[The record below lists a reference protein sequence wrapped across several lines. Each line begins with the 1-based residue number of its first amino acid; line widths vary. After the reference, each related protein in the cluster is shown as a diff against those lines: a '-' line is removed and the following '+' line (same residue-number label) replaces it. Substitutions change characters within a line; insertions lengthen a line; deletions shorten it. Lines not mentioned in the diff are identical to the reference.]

1 MKTLKEGDSLPEIK
15 LPSDLGRDVSLSEF
29 KGKKVV
35 LYFYPK
41 DDTPGCTKQA
51 CEFRDLQGSF
61 DKKKTIVLGVSRD
74 PLESHQ
80 AFRKK
85 YNLNFPLLS
94 DADKKIHELF
104 GAWGEKMMYGKTT
117 VGVLR
122 TTVVIDEKGIV
133 QSIKRGVK
141 AEGNAEKTLELVS

>member
-1 MKTLKEGDSLPEIK
+1 MKTLKEGDPIPEIK
-15 LPSDLGRDVSLSEF
+15 LPSDLGREVSLSEF

-51 CEFRDLQGSF
+51 CEFRDLQGNF
-61 DKKKTIVLGVSRD
+61 DKVKTVVLGVSRD
-74 PLESHQ
+74 SLESHQ

-94 DADKKIHELF
+94 DENKKVHELF
-104 GAWGEKMMYGKTT
+104 GAWGEKVMYGKTT

-133 QSIKRGVK
+133 QSIKQGVK
-141 AEGNAEKTLELVS
+141 AEGNAERTLEMVS